1 MKTDIIVEVRM
12 TSTRLPGKPL
22 LKILDKT
29 VLELMIERL
38 KSFNYI
44 DNIII
49 ATTNNSNDDPIVEI
63 ANKMDVLVFRGSEN
77 DVLGRVLNAALEFK
91 TDIIVEITGDN
102 PLIDKYI
109 SEQII
114 YFYLKS
120 TEKYDFVSNDACVY
134 DENYVFSCSNGFNT
148 KVFSTNLL
156 LEISKLTNHPVD
168 REHVVNYIFKGKK
181 NYKIYNYECGI
192 PYNRSDIRL
201 TLDYKED
208 FQVIKN
214 VFENLYPQNSYF
226 SALDIISYLDN
237 NTGIKNINAKCS
249 QAKYHYN

>member
-1 MKTDIIVEVRM
+1 MKIVAIVQARM
-12 TSTRLPGKPL
+12 GSTRLPGKPL
-22 LKILDKT
+22 LKVLDKT

-120 TEKYDFVSNDACVY
+120 IEKYDFVSNDACVY

-214 VFENLYPQNSYF
+214 IFENLYPQNSYF

-237 NTGIKNINAKCS
+237 NNEIKNINAECS
-249 QAKYHYN
+249 QAKYNYN